1 MVSCSLRLSP
11 VIRTR
16 PHSRNNGNLA
26 SNRDEKD
33 TKRGSIIVVKK
44 KNRQKVSG
52 MVVEVATRL
61 LRSCI
66 SASFVLKDSPRIS
79 IQSQSIR
86 GMRKMSLHQILSGS
100 IDRLSSNR
108 DFSIRAISSG
118 KIDASTRTDRYS
130 TIFHFPSRKKRWEFA
145 SHSLHLSLQSPVSP
159 TR

>member
-1 MVSCSLRLSP
+1 MASCNSRLSP

-33 TKRGSIIVVKK
+33 TKRRSIIVLKK
-44 KNRQKVSG
+44 KNRQKISG
-52 MVVEVATRL
+52 MVVEVAMRL

-66 SASFVLKDSPRIS
+66 GASFVLKDSPRIS

-86 GMRKMSLHQILSGS
+86 GMRKINLHQILSGS

-108 DFSIRAISSG
+108 GSSIRAISSG
-118 KIDASTRTDRYS
+118 KIDAFIRTDRYS
-130 TIFHFPSRKKRWEFA
+130 TILHFSSRKKRWEFA
-145 SHSLHLSLQSPVSP
+145 SHSHLSLQSPVSP
-159 TR
+159 PR